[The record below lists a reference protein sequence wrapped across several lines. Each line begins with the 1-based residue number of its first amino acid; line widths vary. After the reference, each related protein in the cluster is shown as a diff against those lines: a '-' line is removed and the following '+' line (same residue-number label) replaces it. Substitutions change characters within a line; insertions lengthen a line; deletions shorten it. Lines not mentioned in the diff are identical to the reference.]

1 MKKMKKMKTMKTM
14 KTMKIMKTIKKFGIL
29 LLTVLIVACSSND
42 DNTCNVSDASLV
54 GTWVGT
60 DNDDDGTGPY
70 TLTFVFNDNGTG
82 SLDDS
87 EEITAFDYTS
97 NDSQINLSISGS
109 AIVTLN
115 YEFDTCDQVSVYEAP
130 DPGEEADILVLTRQ

>member
-1 MKKMKKMKTMKTM
+1 MKTMKIMKTMKT
-14 KTMKIMKTIKKFGIL
+14 MKTIKKFGIL

-109 AIVTLN
+109 AIATFN
-115 YEFDTCDQVSVYEAP
+115 YEFDTCDQVSIDKSRAT
-130 DPGEEADILVLTRQ
+130 GEEADIVVFTRQ

>member
-1 MKKMKKMKTMKTM
+1 MKKLFFLVLT
-14 KTMKIMKTIKKFGIL
+14 IL
-29 LLTVLIVACSSND
+29 LVACSSDD

-60 DNDDDGTGPY
+60 DDDDDGSGPY
-70 TLTFVFNDNGTG
+70 TVTLVFNDNGTG

-87 EEITAFDYTS
+87 EDFIELDYTS
-97 NDSQINLSISGS
+97 NDSQITLSNSG
-109 AIVTLN
+109 IDLITFN